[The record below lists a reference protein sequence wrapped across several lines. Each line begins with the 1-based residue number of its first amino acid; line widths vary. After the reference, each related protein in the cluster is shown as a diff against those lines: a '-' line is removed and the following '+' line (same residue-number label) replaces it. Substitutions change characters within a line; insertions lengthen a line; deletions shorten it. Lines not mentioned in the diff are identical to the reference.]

1 MKRVAAPFI
10 IAAFLTASPVPAE
23 QVTLEGYLVDRECS
37 SGIIELGAEAAAK
50 HDRSCA
56 LMEIC
61 VQSGFGILTAAGEFV
76 IFDDAGNEKAVAE
89 VESASKDKDYKI
101 RVSGAREG
109 DEIQVASLTIE

>member
-1 MKRVAAPFI
+1 MKN
-10 IAAFLTASPVPAE
+10 LTASIILIACLAASPSPAE

-37 SGIIELGAEAAAK
+37 SGIIEQGAQAAAE

-61 VQSGFGILTAAGEFV
+61 IQSGFGILTAAGDFV
-76 IFDDAGNEKAVAE
+76 IFDDAGNEKAVAA

-101 RVSGAREG
+101 RVSGNRQG
-109 DEIQVASLTIE
+109 DEIQVVSLTIK

>member
-1 MKRVAAPFI
+1 MKN
-10 IAAFLTASPVPAE
+10 LTASIILIACLAASSAPAE

-37 SGIIELGAEAAAK
+37 SGIIEQGAEAAAE

-61 VQSGFGILTAAGEFV
+61 RQSGFGILTASGDFV
-76 IFDDAGNEKAVAE
+76 IFDDAGNDKAVSAL
-89 VESASKDKDYKI
+89 ESASKDKDYKI
-101 RVSGAREG
+101 RVSGKRQG

>member
-1 MKRVAAPFI
+1 MKN
-10 IAAFLTASPVPAE
+10 LTASIILIACFAATPAPAE

-37 SGIIELGAEAAAK
+37 SGIIEQGAEAAAE

-61 VQSGFGILTAAGEFV
+61 RQSGFGILTASGDFV
-76 IFDDAGNEKAVAE
+76 IFDDAGNDKAVSAL
-89 VESASKDKDYKI
+89 ESASKDKDYKI